1 MNPSIII
8 NYKTIIYQP
17 LYSLE
22 IIKSKKFLRMIK
34 CVMKPGFIC
43 VCVCVCEREYYS
55 NVIKQ
60 NSKFTVGCDENIGS
74 MELGK

>member
-1 MNPSIII
+1 
-8 NYKTIIYQP
+8 
-17 LYSLE
+17 
-22 IIKSKKFLRMIK
+22 MIK
-34 CVMKPGFIC
+34 CLVKPKFIC

>member
-1 MNPSIII
+1 M
-8 NYKTIIYQP
+8 
-17 LYSLE
+17 
-22 IIKSKKFLRMIK
+22 KSKKFLRMIK